1 MDDYDS
7 DDSDNF
13 IDEKLLGASVNNDI
27 VLIKYYLIV
36 KDANPNIFDGYG
48 ITPLIYAAMEEDDN
62 TDILELLLDND
73 AKINE
78 RDNSE
83 FGNTALMTAALYN
96 FNNSKSLLE
105 RGADPFLVNKKGN
118 TAYDNAIQSDNM
130 EIARLIK
137 NHIDLQM
144 SQQMSQQN
152 LAFMKYFLDRDDLD
166 IDTASRIFGNEQS
179 YNPEVNIRMMDE
191 RRRDPL
197 TKSKQRLATMRG
209 IRDNH
214 SVLQY
219 LREPELMRNVDS
231 YLTSMR
237 PYPSVHSRMMLED
250 KKGGNKRRKYYT
262 RIRY

>member
-7 DDSDNF
+7 DDSDNS

-96 FNNSKSLLE
+96 FNNSKYLLE

-130 EIARLIK
+130 EIAQLIQDHIK
-137 NHIDLQM
+137 LLEDNIDTYDEPSDPNIDLLKDEAARYIQTIM
-144 SQQMSQQN
+144 RARIETDKKRKFTKRRYGKWSSPETERE
-152 LAFMKYFLDRDDLD
+152 KDRRYMDLIRQIDDD
-166 IDTASRIFGNEQS
+166 DS
-179 YNPEVNIRMMDE
+179 
-191 RRRDPL
+191 
-197 TKSKQRLATMRG
+197 MRG
-209 IRDNH
+209 YERYSI
-214 SVLQY
+214 Y
-219 LREPELMRNVDS
+219 PERL
-231 YLTSMR
+231 L
-237 PYPSVHSRMMLED
+237 PP
-250 KKGGNKRRKYYT
+250 KKGGKRTKKKRNYRFY
-262 RIRY
+262 